1 MSLTSPPLRIL
12 YVEDNPLIVFH
23 VEAMIED
30 LGYVFAGSIGSFAEL
45 VAGFDALE
53 VDAALVDIDLA
64 DGRTGPAAAAWLQE
78 RGIPSIFV
86 TGQVGV
92 AAEYPLLSLGTIAK
106 PISAQELAEKLGWFP
121 RSDLGSKRK

>member
-1 MSLTSPPLRIL
+1 MSLTQPPLRIL

-30 LGYVFAGSIGSFAEL
+30 LGYVFAGSVDSFAEL
-45 VAGFDALE
+45 MAGFDAFE
-53 VDAALVDIDLA
+53 IDAALVDIDLA

-92 AAEYPLLSLGTIAK
+92 AAEYPAVSLGTISK
-106 PISAQELAEKLGWFP
+106 PISAQELAEKLQWFRRNDMGP
-121 RSDLGSKRK
+121 DGT

>member
-1 MSLTSPPLRIL
+1 MSLTLPPLRIL

-30 LGYVFAGSIGSFAEL
+30 LGYVFAGSAGSFAEL
-45 VAGFDALE
+45 VAGFDTFE

-64 DGRTGPAAAAWLQE
+64 DGRTGPEAAAWLQE

-86 TGQVGV
+86 TGQLGV
-92 AAEYPLLSLGTIAK
+92 AAEYPAVSLGTIAK
-106 PISAQELAEKLGWFP
+106 PISTQDLAEKLEWF
-121 RSDLGSKRK
+121 RRNKSGSERD

>member
-30 LGYVFAGSIGSFAEL
+30 LGYVFAGSASSFTEL
-45 VAGFDALE
+45 VAGFDTFE
-53 VDAALVDIDLA
+53 MDAALVDIDLA
-64 DGRTGPAAAAWLQE
+64 DGRTGPAAAAWLKE

-86 TGQVGV
+86 TGQVAV
-92 AAEYPLLSLGTIAK
+92 AAEYSLLSLGTIAK
-106 PISAQELAEKLGWFP
+106 PISAQELAEKLEWF
-121 RSDLGSKRK
+121 RRNDLGTEHE